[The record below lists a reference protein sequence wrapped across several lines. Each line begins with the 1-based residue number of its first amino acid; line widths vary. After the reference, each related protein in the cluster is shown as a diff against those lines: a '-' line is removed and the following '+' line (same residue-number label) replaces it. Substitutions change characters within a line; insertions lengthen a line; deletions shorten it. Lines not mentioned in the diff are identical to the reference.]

1 MAYTRLNMVAGD
13 VFKASDMRHIE
24 DALELALSNANS
36 GNAKIFPVAFTD
48 NENKIVADKT
58 FSEIYVAIE
67 KGYVIQGSLP
77 RIIDG
82 AQVIYNFNVFAY
94 SNEAIGFV
102 ASLGIGA
109 IMLRVF
115 NNNEI
120 LIQELASLT
129 EDDFGTLTIKY
140 SNNST
145 SLYGPNQG
153 DTTITVP
160 SIDTT
165 LKKTNYAAD
174 AKIVG
179 DKITT
184 LNTKVDNQVELI
196 NDSLD
201 EVSQE
206 VNLIKI
212 NEISNLQ
219 NQIDINS
226 NAIKVLTEG
235 TDPNTIDGVKDLI
248 DYVNDHGSTTQ
259 QMQSDIEALKNKPN
273 IYEISSDSVDIN
285 EVITHLPS
293 GAIISKGDI
302 ILVTN
307 TLGVKSA
314 YQYDEEWIACDGNV
328 DASKVIMP
336 FDITLAGSYTQVG
349 NLTKTATGRA
359 TFATKGKSVAVA
371 LQEILSKRE
380 QPEITSRPKVTFNS
394 VTTGAYEVGTT
405 ITPSWNVSLSP
416 GSYTYGP
423 PTGITATQWS
433 IKDTNGESSVAASG
447 SFTDLVVTDELNYSI
462 TAEAKHEQ
470 GATAYDNLGDASD
483 PSLMIL
489 KNTVSTT
496 SAPITGYRSW
506 FMYIGTNNT
515 STVSSSFIRSNAN
528 NMGDGNA
535 AVTQNNVI
543 IPAGTK
549 RIIIALPQKY
559 NKTLT
564 SIIDVDGM
572 GLDVIGN
579 FTKSTMSIEGN
590 KGYQSITYNIWAAE
604 NPNGL
609 AATKYNFIIN

>member
-13 VFKASDMRHIE
+13 VFKASDVRHIE

-48 NENKIVADKT
+48 NESKIVADKT

-77 RIIDG
+77 IIDNEV
-82 AQVIYNFNVFAY
+82 QTICNLNVFAY
-94 SNEAIGFV
+94 SNEVIAFI
-102 ASLGIGA
+102 ASQGIKT
-109 IMLRVF
+109 IILRVS

-120 LIQELASLT
+120 LKQELASLT
-129 EDDFGTLTIKY
+129 KDDFGTLIIEY

-165 LKKTNYAAD
+165 LKKTNYSAD

-179 DKITT
+179 DKIT
-184 LNTKVDNQVELI
+184 D
-196 NDSLD
+196 
-201 EVSQE
+201 
-206 VNLIKI
+206 
-212 NEISNLQ
+212 LQ

-226 NAIKVLTEG
+226 NTIKVLTEG
-235 TDPNTIDGVKDLI
+235 TDPDTIDGVKDLI
-248 DYVNDHGSTTQ
+248 DYVNDHGSTTK

-273 IYEISSDSVDIN
+273 IYEISSDSSDIN
-285 EVITHLPS
+285 ELITHLPS
-293 GAIISKGDI
+293 EVIISKGDI

-359 TFATKGKSVAVA
+359 TFATKGKSVATA

-380 QPEITSRPKVTFNS
+380 QPTITSWPKVTFNS
-394 VTTGAYEVGTT
+394 VTTGTYEVGTT

-433 IKDTNGESSVAASG
+433 IKDTNGESSTAASG
-447 SFTDLVVTDELNYSI
+447 SFTNLVVTDELNYSI
-462 TAEAKHEQ
+462 TAAATHEQ

-483 PSLMIL
+483 PSVMIL
-489 KNTVSTT
+489 KNTVSST
-496 SAPITGYRSW
+496 SASITGYRSW

-515 STVSSSFIRSNAN
+515 SAISSSFIRSNAN
-528 NMGDGNA
+528 NMGDGSA
-535 AVTQNNVI
+535 AATQNNVI
-543 IPAGTK
+543 IPIGTK

-564 SIIDVDGM
+564 SVIDVDGM
-572 GLDVIGN
+572 GLEVIGN
-579 FTKSTMSIEGN
+579 FTKSTISIEGN
-590 KGYQSITYNIWAAE
+590 KGYQSTTYNIWVAE